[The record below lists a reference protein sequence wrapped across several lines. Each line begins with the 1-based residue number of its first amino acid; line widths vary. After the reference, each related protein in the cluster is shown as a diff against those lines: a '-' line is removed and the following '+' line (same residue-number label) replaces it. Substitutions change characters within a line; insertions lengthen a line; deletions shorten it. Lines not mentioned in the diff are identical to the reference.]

1 MDKLRTRCSLL
12 MTKTAAL
19 LLLTLLTCI
28 VLSCSQSDKN
38 RICDLP
44 DSAAAFWGDSA
55 AIFIARN
62 PQNGYSISIIH
73 NKELTLAHFKRGD
86 SISRYLSIDE
96 LPFECRT
103 YQDNPGV
110 YSLDIDFP
118 IIKVD
123 TLNDKCPPMFFMD
136 MNFDNQEEFVQSFTG
151 NGWIVFS
158 CFDLSKGATID
169 FNPIQDPPYDY
180 MPSGISPYQ
189 SGYTIFDYQNREIYI
204 TYASGCCTRYNLWAK
219 YFDGDHLGHQSCVKV
234 VKKECHDFYSGY
246 EKIETYELKDNEL
259 KLTSITKQE

>member
-12 MTKTAAL
+12 KAKTATL
-19 LLLTLLTCI
+19 LLLALLTCV
-28 VLSCSQSDKN
+28 VLSCSQFDKN
-38 RICDLP
+38 RISDLP
-44 DSAAAFWGDSA
+44 ESAAAFWGDSA
-55 AIFIARN
+55 TIFIAKN
-62 PQNGYSISIIH
+62 PQNGYRISIIH
-73 NKELTLAHFKRGD
+73 NKELTLAHFERGD
-86 SISRYLSIDE
+86 SISCYLSIEE

-136 MNFDNQEEFVQSFTG
+136 MNFDNQEEFVQTTTG
-151 NGWIVFS
+151 NGFIVFS
-158 CFDLSKGATID
+158 CFDLCKGAAID
-169 FNPIQDPPYDY
+169 FYPIQEAPYDF
-180 MPSGISPYQ
+180 MPFGISPYQ